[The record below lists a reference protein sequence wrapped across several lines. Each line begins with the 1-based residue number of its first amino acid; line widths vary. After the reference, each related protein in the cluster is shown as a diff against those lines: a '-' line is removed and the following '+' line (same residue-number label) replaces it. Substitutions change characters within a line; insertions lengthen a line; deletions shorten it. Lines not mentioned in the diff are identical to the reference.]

1 MTNWVSSGGGWCN
14 LRTGIEEL
22 FLESETESMSSD
34 NEEGRLSRT
43 NSNSSNRMW
52 DSDDSGTDQ
61 DVELKIKKPLG
72 KLYCQYFDYS
82 SPHQRL
88 PFRDM
93 VIDMPGSCD
102 SGFFFKSVSEP

>member
-1 MTNWVSSGGGWCN
+1 M
-14 LRTGIEEL
+14 
-22 FLESETESMSSD
+22 ESETESMSSD

-72 KLYCQYFDYS
+72 KLYCQYFDHS

-102 SGFFFKSVSEP
+102 SGFFF